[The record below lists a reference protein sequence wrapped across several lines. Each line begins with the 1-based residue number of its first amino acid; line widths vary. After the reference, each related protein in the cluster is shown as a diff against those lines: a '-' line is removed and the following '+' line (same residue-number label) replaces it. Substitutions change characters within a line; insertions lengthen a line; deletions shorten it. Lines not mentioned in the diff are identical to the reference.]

1 MQSVMR
7 WIAACYPHI
16 SCPISA
22 TGGVTNYEDVV
33 RYLLAGAG
41 NVQIATL
48 VYLKG
53 YDSIRAILEQLE
65 AYMERQGVAALED
78 IVGVA
83 AKKVLPLEK
92 ADRSKRYYADIDYEK
107 CVGCKKCYPVCIYD
121 AIDGGSEKPV
131 IRQEKCDGCGL
142 CAQVC
147 NRAITMRV
155 R

>member
-1 MQSVMR
+1 MQSVMS
-7 WIAACYPHI
+7 WIAACYAHI
-16 SCPISA
+16 CCTISA

-107 CVGCKKCYPVCIYD
+107 CVGC
-121 AIDGGSEKPV
+121 
-131 IRQEKCDGCGL
+131 EKCMEKCP
-142 CAQVC
+142 AKV
-147 NRAITMRV
+147 IV
-155 R
+155 RL